1 VSFSAERP
9 ADLQLLI
16 EALRADLAEHGSDHY

>member
-9 ADLQLLI
+9 ADQQRLI